1 MTIISAAQ
9 LFKKMQNLILLLL
22 GDQTL
27 YFITGE
33 KDGLNQ
39 KKNDYVMQCTR
50 SSQIYEH
57 FVNLYFRRFD
67 LKENY
72 TQQLLLSFVR
82 M

>member
-33 KDGLNQ
+33 KGWIKLG
-39 KKNDYVMQCTR
+39 KNDYVMHT
-50 SSQIYEH
+50 
-57 FVNLYFRRFD
+57 F
-67 LKENY
+67 
-72 TQQLLLSFVR
+72 LSKI
-82 M
+82 

>member
-33 KDGLNQ
+33 KGWIKLE
-39 KKNDYVMQCTR
+39 KKRLRYAHVPLKFINILYINT
-50 SSQIYEH
+50 
-57 FVNLYFRRFD
+57 FVEL
-67 LKENY
+67 
-72 TQQLLLSFVR
+72 T
-82 M
+82 